1 MLLNADTQIGCCG
14 LKFFLSPT
22 NDNVSIWNPWQV
34 SVKVQS
40 EALFVLLNKMLLVI
54 IEIFNHVTA
63 SFDFSMEMLFDAIG
77 KKGWLLFMNLP

>member
-1 MLLNADTQIGCCG
+1 MLLIADTQIGCCG

-22 NDNVSIWNPWQV
+22 NDNVSIRNPWQV

-40 EALFVLLNKMLLVI
+40 KALFVLFNKMLLVI
-54 IEIFNHVTA
+54 IDMFNHVTA
-63 SFDFSMEMLFDAIG
+63 SFDFLMEILFDARG

>member
-22 NDNVSIWNPWQV
+22 IDNVSIWNPWQV

-40 EALFVLLNKMLLVI
+40 EALFVFLNKMLLVI

-63 SFDFSMEMLFDAIG
+63 SFDFSMEMLFDARG

>member
-1 MLLNADTQIGCCG
+1 MLLIADTQIGCCG